1 MLHYLWTIVLPLVAA
16 LAISLVAG
24 HFLVPFLTRLKVGQ
38 TERVEGV
45 KAHLEKAGTPT
56 MGGMI
61 FLSAA
66 VIVGLFYLPLNPKI
80 FPVLW
85 MTIGFGAIG
94 FIDDYLKVVKR
105 RSDGLIAWQK
115 LLLQI
120 AVTAIFALYMTKV
133 SHISLKMLVPFTD
146 HVTIDLG
153 WVAIPIL
160 FIAVLGT
167 VNGTNFT
174 DGLDGLAS
182 NVTIV
187 VALFF
192 GIVSV
197 VSFHTPD
204 PFSFAMVGGLIGF
217 LFYNAYPAKI
227 FMGDIGSL
235 SLGGYVIATAY
246 MKQMPLYV
254 IIVGLIYLI
263 EVLSVIIQVV
273 YFKRTG
279 GKRIFKMAPIH
290 HHFELCGWSESRVV
304 TVFTKLTIVLAV
316 IGMIGLV

>member
-1 MLHYLWTIVLPLVAA
+1 MLRYALTIVLPTIAA
-16 LAISLVAG
+16 AAISLTAG
-24 HFLVPFLTRLKVGQ
+24 HFLVPFLAKLKMGQ
-38 TERVEGV
+38 TEREEGV
-45 KAHLEKAGTPT
+45 KAHLSKAGTPT
-56 MGGMI
+56 MGGLI
-61 FLSAA
+61 FLIAA
-66 VIVGLFYLPLNPKI
+66 LLVGLFYLPVNPKI

-85 MTIGFGAIG
+85 MTFGFGAIG
-94 FIDDYLKVVKR
+94 FIDDYLKVVLK

-120 AVTAIFALYMTKV
+120 IVTAIFALYMTKV
-133 SHISLKMLVPFTD
+133 SHVSLKMLVPFTNQM
-146 HVTIDLG
+146 TIDLK

-192 GIVSV
+192 GLVSV
-197 VSFHTPD
+197 IVFQTAD
-204 PFSFAMVGGLIGF
+204 PFSFAMIGGLIGF

-227 FMGDIGSL
+227 FMGDTGSL
-235 SLGGYVIATAY
+235 ALGGYVIATAY

-254 IIVGLIYLI
+254 IIVGLIYLV

-273 YFKRTG
+273 YFKKTG
-279 GKRIFKMAPIH
+279 GKRFFKMAPIH
-290 HHFELCGWSESRVV
+290 HHFELCGWSESRIV
-304 TVFTKLTIVLAV
+304 TVFSKITILLAMIAV
-316 IGMIGLV
+316 IGLI